1 MAAQINVNEVTI
13 DGRRFVAADSIKRT
27 PESTKSDGGVRIVI
41 LQRGWVV
48 VGHYYRDGDSVRI
61 ENCAVIRQWGTIKG
75 LGEIATSG
83 PTAKTVLDDCPTVRV
98 DAAAVVASMDC
109 DDAKW
114 ASRV

>member
-13 DGRRFVAADSIKRT
+13 DGRRFVAADTIKRT
-27 PESTKSDGGVRIVI
+27 PESTKGDGGVRIVI

-48 VGHYYRDGDSVRI
+48 VGHFYRDGDSVRI
-61 ENCAVIRQWGTIKG
+61 EKCAVIRQWGTTKG
-75 LGEIATSG
+75 LGEIATGG

-98 DAAAVVASMDC
+98 DAAAVVASVDC
-109 DDAKW
+109 DDEKW